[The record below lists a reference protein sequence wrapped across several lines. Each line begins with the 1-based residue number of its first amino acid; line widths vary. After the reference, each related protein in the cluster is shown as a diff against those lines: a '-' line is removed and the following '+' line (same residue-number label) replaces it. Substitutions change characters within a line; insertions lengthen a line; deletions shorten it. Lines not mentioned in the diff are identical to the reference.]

1 MCIAI
6 SSIISQTPVAII
18 MLLQTVG
25 IGPDTVGKDGSRDS
39 TTCPHN
45 DRQTLRHLSMTR
57 PLLGNSISPNRRRAL
72 FETTKRVLAS
82 AINDG
87 IACATLESCNST
99 SLLLCLRS
107 PGGAIASDED
117 AWIMCGMRADAYTET
132 DGGRVLGFVRADD
145 LLEPVLSRNLNGE
158 VSEELDP
165 GVICRVICRWRSR
178 QDEEHAVETL
188 VKEVRNSANNQG
200 EPTTM
205 FNLNDSKIRTNAE
218 TEKWLDMASTL
229 PILHLKSSLCDWE
242 QSVVSGHPTHP
253 VLQQHFP
260 HLALPTRLRLE
271 VNLIEV
277 TPSLPCPVT
286 PRSHHAR

>member
-1 MCIAI
+1 
-6 SSIISQTPVAII
+6 
-18 MLLQTVG
+18 
-25 IGPDTVGKDGSRDS
+25 
-39 TTCPHN
+39 
-45 DRQTLRHLSMTR
+45 MTR

-188 VKEVRNSANNQG
+188 VKEVRNSANNQVGKILQSLLPQDLWIFEEAASVTGAQEDFDKACQLTCIIRKSLEKRAADIG
-200 EPTTM
+200 ETLIPVAGLLQRP
-205 FNLNDSKIRTNAE
+205 FNDDRTRE
-218 TEKWLDMASTL
+218 FKELRQELDRRRPA
-229 PILHLKSSLCDWE
+229 PKK
-242 QSVVSGHPTHP
+242 QSFFKRFSRA
-253 VLQQHFP
+253 QD
-260 HLALPTRLRLE
+260 
-271 VNLIEV
+271 
-277 TPSLPCPVT
+277 
-286 PRSHHAR
+286 